1 VIRRSYPLAL
11 ACAVVSALVP
21 GSGQA
26 LQRRWRAAFAFA
38 VPTVLAGTFVLWALR
53 ASDGELLTWA
63 LDTGRLQ
70 RMFWLAL
77 GWAVVCTV
85 AAADAAIHAWPR
97 SSGHG
102 ARLAGAMAFLT
113 IVLVA
118 TLPGVAAGW
127 ATWRQETA
135 ITTVF
140 QGGFANEDAQVALPV
155 DDSNPDA
162 SPVTAGEPWKP
173 GDSSRWNIALLGGD
187 AGPGR
192 PGLRTDTMI
201 VLSIDPSTG
210 DAAMISI
217 PRNLE
222 NLPMPAGP
230 LRKRFPKGFTDLANA
245 LYPYVVNHPEVAPQ
259 GSSDPAATAVK
270 GALAQ
275 LLGIPIHHYVL
286 IDMKGFVDIIDAL
299 GGVTINVPEKVP
311 SPGNPPG
318 AKHRV
323 PPSIGPG
330 LVKMDGT
337 LALAYARSRTGD
349 SDYNRMQRQR
359 CVLAA
364 AAKGLSPTDLVRR
377 YSSLVSAVEDSIS
390 SDLPPQR
397 LADLAKLFGEVKID
411 SARTLSLTPPMI
423 NVNRPNLPKIRDAV
437 TFTLAS
443 GGATNDTIATTTTV
457 PPTTKR
463 GKAKGTTTTAKEGT
477 SGTSTVAASC

>member
-11 ACAVVSALVP
+11 ACAVLSALVP

-38 VPTVLAGTFVLWALR
+38 VPTVLAGTFVLWAVR
-53 ASDGELLTWA
+53 ASNGELLTWA

-77 GWAVVCTV
+77 GWAIVCTV

-97 SSGHG
+97 STGHG

-113 IVLVA
+113 IALVA

-140 QGGFANEDAQVALPV
+140 TGGFANEEAQVALP
-155 DDSNPDA
+155 DDDGPDA
-162 SPVTAGEPWKP
+162 SPVTAGQPWKP

-192 PGLRTDTMI
+192 YGLRTDTMI
-201 VLSIDPSTG
+201 VLSIDPATG
-210 DAAMISI
+210 DTAMISI

-230 LRKRFPKGFTDLANA
+230 LRKRFPNGFNDLANA
-245 LYPYVVNHPEVAPQ
+245 LYPYVVNHPEVAPD
-259 GSSDPAATAVK
+259 GTDPAATAVK

-286 IDMKGFVDIIDAL
+286 IDMKGFVDVIDAL

-311 SPGNPPG
+311 SPGNPPD

-377 YSSLVSAVEDSIS
+377 YSSLVGAVENSVS

-397 LADLAKLFGEVKID
+397 LADLARLFANVNID
-411 SARTLSLTPPMI
+411 GARTLSLTPPMI
-423 NVNRPNLPKIRDAV
+423 NVNRPNLPKIREAV
-437 TFTLAS
+437 TRTLA
-443 GGATNDTIATTTTV
+443 GGGSTGTTVATTTTV
-457 PPTTKR
+457 PPPTKS
-463 GKAKGTTTTAKEGT
+463 KAKGTTTTTREGT
-477 SGTSTVAASC
+477 SGTSTVSASC

>member
-1 VIRRSYPLAL
+1 MIRRSYPFAL
-11 ACAVVSALVP
+11 AGAVLSALLP
-21 GSGQA
+21 GTGQA
-26 LQRRWRAAFAFA
+26 LQRRWRAAFLFA
-38 VPTVLAGTFVLWALR
+38 VPTVLAGTFIAWAFQ
-53 ASDGELLTWA
+53 ASQGELLTWA

-77 GWAVVCTV
+77 GWAVICTV

-97 SSGHG
+97 DAGHG
-102 ARLAGAMAFLT
+102 ARLAGSFAFLT
-113 IVLVA
+113 VVLVA

-135 ITTVF
+135 IINVF
-140 QGGFANEDAQVALPV
+140 QGGFTDEEAQVALPV
-155 DDSNPDA
+155 DDEDPNATVPA
-162 SPVTAGEPWKP
+162 LTAGQPWKP

-201 VLSIDPSTG
+201 VLSINPSTG
-210 DAAMISI
+210 DTAMISV

-222 NLPMPAGP
+222 RLPMPAGP
-230 LRKRFPKGFTDLANA
+230 LRKRFPKGFNDLSNA
-245 LYPYVVNHPEVAPQ
+245 LYPYVVNHPDLAPK
-259 GSSDPAATAVK
+259 GVSDPAATAVK

-286 IDMKGFVDIIDAL
+286 IDMKGFVAIIDAL

-330 LVKMDGT
+330 LIKMDGT
-337 LALAYARSRTGD
+337 IALAYARSRTGD
-349 SDYNRMQRQR
+349 SDYSRMQRQR

-364 AAKGLSPTDLVRR
+364 AAKGLSPAELVTR
-377 YSSLVSAVEDSIS
+377 YSSLVSAVEDSVS

-397 LADLAKLFGEVKID
+397 LADLAKLFGEVDID
-411 SARTLSLTPPMI
+411 AARTLSLTPPMV
-423 NVNRPNLPKIRDAV
+423 NVNKPNLTKIRDAV
-437 TFTLAS
+437 TWTLTG
-443 GGATNDTIATTTTV
+443 GGAVGATTSTA
-457 PPTTKR
+457 PPTTKK
-463 GKAKGTTTTAKEGT
+463 GKGASTTTQKEGT
-477 SGTSTVAASC
+477 SGISTLAASC